1 MPLQKMSFRPG
12 LYREGTSY
20 SNEGGWYDGDKVRFR
35 SGLPEKIGGWSQ
47 VSSSQFLGTARSL
60 WTWVDLSSNV
70 YIGIGTNSKYYIY
83 NGGIYNDITPVYQT
97 STLAASSISTTASST
112 AVFIT
117 DTAYNPAVGDYINF
131 TSSTTVGGVILSGQY
146 SVVSVPT
153 PSSYSI
159 TVSSAATST
168 AFGGTGTV
176 IQYLYPTGAN
186 SYAISNGWG
195 TGPWG
200 GVLNPLTATLANNPF
215 SVTSAS
221 STVIVSQPAHG
232 IPTGNYVSFSGS
244 TSITGSNIPTSYIDN
259 TYQVTSLTASTY
271 SITLPYSYAGSFVT
285 GKQYIIAT
293 VGTTNFTAIGASVA
307 SVGTLFTATGAG
319 TGTGTATIVSN
330 VTTTGGGS
338 AVVVQEQSGTRGWGT
353 AYTGTTGVGTQLR
366 LWSNDNYGQDL
377 VIAPRGGA
385 IYYWQDSNGVGTR
398 AVSLSSLAN
407 STASTITTA
416 SFASGAGT
424 AIVSSALGIYPYAYV
439 TGTGIPAN
447 TQVSSSYVIG
457 STSVPLTNN
466 TTASQSAASL
476 TFSYAGQYVPVS
488 TLQVI
493 TSAIQEFVIAFG
505 SNSYNGGTYSSTFN
519 PMLVRW
525 SDQANAYQWVPQVT
539 NQSGEFALSNGS
551 FIMGARAT
559 RQEILIWTNTALY
572 TMQYIG
578 YPYVWSFNI
587 LMDNISVMSPNC
599 MVTVNNITYWMGT
612 SKFYKYDGT
621 VHTLPCALR
630 QYIFDDLN
638 QSQSFQVF
646 AGGNEGFNEVWWF
659 YVSNESINNSI
670 DKYVIYNYL
679 ENTWSYGTFETVQV
693 TAGNFVVGQQ
703 YVIATQ
709 GNTNFT
715 AAGAVNNN
723 VGTYFIATS
732 AGSGTGTAWAMNGRS
747 AWIQNNIQSN
757 PVAADYNSRLLSH
770 ESGVDDAATSQV
782 QPIYA
787 YIQSS
792 DFGIMASD
800 NNNSGQHF
808 GFVWR
813 ILPDVNFNG
822 SNTTNTALNPQVTF
836 SILPRQNSGTDY
848 GTADAPVVT
857 SNQSYAYPTPQEYT
871 IQQFTGEVYT
881 RLRGR
886 QMSLRVY
893 SNQLGTQWQL
903 GTNRYDV
910 KQDGRR

>member
-1 MPLQKMSFRPG
+1 MPLQKLAFRPG

-35 SGLPEKIGGWSQ
+35 SGLPEKIGGWTQ
-47 VSSSQFLGTARSL
+47 VSSSQFNGICRSL
-60 WTWVDLSSNV
+60 WTWVDLSSNI
-70 YIGIGTNSKYYIY
+70 YIGVGTTSKYYIY
-83 NGGIYNDITPVYQT
+83 NGGLFNDVTPIYQT
-97 STLAASSISTTASST
+97 STLTTSSIATTASST

-117 DTAYNPAVGDYINF
+117 DTTYNPSVGDFINF
-131 TSSTTVGGVILSGQY
+131 PNSTTVGGVILSGQY
-146 SVVSVPT
+146 SVATVTT

-159 TVSSAATST
+159 TVPSAATST
-168 AFGGTGTV
+168 AFGGTGV
-176 IQYLYPTGAN
+176 VVQYLYPTGAN
-186 SYAISNGWG
+186 SYTISNGWG

-200 GVLNPLTATLANNPF
+200 GVLNAVTATLPNNPF

-232 IPTGNYVSFSGS
+232 IPTGNYVSFSGA
-244 TSITGSNIPTSYIDN
+244 TSITGSNIPASYINN

-293 VGTTNFTAIGASVA
+293 TGTTNFTAIGASSNSPA
-307 SVGTLFTATGAG
+307 TLFTATGPG

-330 VTTTGGGS
+330 TTTTGGGNT
-338 AVVVQEQSGTRGWGT
+338 VIVQEQSGTRGWGT
-353 AYTGTTGVGTQLR
+353 AYSGTTGVGNQLR
-366 LWSNDNYGQDL
+366 LWTNDNYGQDL

-385 IYYWQDSNGVGTR
+385 IYYWQAANGVGTR
-398 AVSLSSLAN
+398 SVSLASLAN
-407 STASTITTA
+407 STASTITTG
-416 SFASGAGT
+416 SYASGAGT
-424 AIVSSALGIYPYAYV
+424 VIVSSALGIYPYAYV

-466 TTASQSAASL
+466 TTATQSAASL

-572 TMQYIG
+572 TMQYVG
-578 YPYVWSFNI
+578 YPYVWSFQI

-599 MVTVNNITYWMGT
+599 MVTINNITYWMGT

-621 VHTLPCALR
+621 VHTLPSALR

-638 QSQSFQVF
+638 QNQSFQVF
-646 AGGNEGFNEVWWF
+646 AGANEGFNEVWWF

-679 ENTWSYGTFETVQV
+679 DNAWSYGTFETYTLGP
-693 TAGNFVVGQQ
+693 TAIVSGNQ
-703 YVIATQ
+703 YVIAST
-709 GNTNFT
+709 GTT
-715 AAGAVNNN
+715 DWTLAGAPNNN
-723 VGTYFIATS
+723 VGTYFIATNTTV
-732 AGSGTGTAWAMNGRS
+732 GTGTVWAMNGRS
-747 AWIQNNIQSN
+747 AWLQDNIQSN
-757 PVAADYNSRLLSH
+757 PVAADYNNRLLYH

-836 SILPRQNSGTDY
+836 SILPRQNSGTAY
-848 GTADAPVVT
+848 GTADAPTVT
-857 SNQSYAYPTPQEYT
+857 SSQSYAYPTPQEYT

-881 RLRGR
+881 RIRGR
-886 QMSLRVY
+886 QMSLKVW

-903 GTNRYDV
+903 GIPRYDV